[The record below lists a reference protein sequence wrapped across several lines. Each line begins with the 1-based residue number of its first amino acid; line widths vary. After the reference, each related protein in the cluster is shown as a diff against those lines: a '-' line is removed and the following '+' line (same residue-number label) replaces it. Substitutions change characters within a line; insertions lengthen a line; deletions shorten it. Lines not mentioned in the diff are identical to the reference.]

1 MWSKILQLLFSTKLM
16 LVLLI
21 LFPLAMGIGTFLESW
36 YSTDAARVWIYNA
49 WWFELLMLLLMV
61 NFMGNIKK
69 YNLLSK
75 EKISVLILHLSFV
88 FILLGAF
95 VTRYIGDEGVMP
107 IRENNSSN
115 TYLSEKTYLTIFID
129 GEKNEQPSRKTLKT
143 QLLLSKHTNNF
154 FSINEDF
161 EFSDNVTKDFNISY
175 DSFREDVA
183 EGLVLDP
190 DGERFIKIVDAADG
204 NRHEHFIKEDEV
216 SSIHN
221 ILFSYNNYVKGAI
234 NLSSNDGEYYIE
246 SPFEGQFTIMASQ
259 QSASLIKD
267 KKQLLELRSL
277 YQIPGFQFVFPEPA
291 LRGVF
296 DVVDAEETDGLS
308 QDALYV
314 NIDYNGTTRN
324 IPLLGGR
331 GFVNNPKKVT
341 IDDLDFYLSYGS
353 DEVQIPFN
361 IKLNDFIAEK
371 YPGTENSYSSFMSK
385 VTVEDDNVF
394 DYDIYMNH
402 ILNHKGYRFF
412 QASFDPDEKGTVLS
426 VTDDFWGSFITYA
439 GYLLLFFSMIGIF
452 FQGNTRFKF
461 LAKQLNK
468 KTLLF
473 IMFFLSMGSYSQD
486 MHSNNKTNY
495 IDSIISTNSYSLD
508 HANMFGMI
516 VIQDSGGR
524 MKPAN
529 TFSSELLRK
538 VSRSNTYNGLT
549 SDQVLLSITDN
560 PGIWFNAPLVYIK
573 TGKKGD
579 TIKKIIGIDEKIKK
593 APLVSFFDSLG
604 NYKLASNLEKAYL
617 ASVPSQIEK
626 DIIDLDRRV
635 NLLYSALEGKILRIF
650 PVPES
655 EDNKWVSYPEVSE
668 FEFKGSDSLYV
679 NNVLK
684 LYFQTLRLSRDS
696 GDYSQSEEL
705 LESIKGYQ
713 KKYGNDVMPADFKI
727 SSEIIYNKVNIFN
740 RLFKW
745 YLLAGLS
752 LLMILILQIF
762 YNNKIINV
770 FINIIKYIIYILFV
784 LNTIG
789 LAARWYIAGHAPWS
803 DAYESIIFVAWA
815 TVIFGIIFGKKSYFT
830 LASATFVSAIILSVA
845 NMNWLDPSIANLQ
858 PVLDSYWLMIH
869 VAVIVGSYGPFAIG
883 MILGIVTLLLT
894 IIANKKN
901 KKAFSTKLEELTI
914 VNELSLTIG
923 LVMLT
928 IGNFL
933 GGMWANESWGRYW
946 GWDPKETWALISIMI
961 YTAVLHLRIV
971 PKLNNKWLFN
981 LLSIISFG
989 AIMMT
994 YFGVNFYLVGLHS
1007 YASGD
1012 KVITP
1017 DFVYYSIIFITI
1029 LGLISYFA
1037 NKKNK
1042 VL

>member
-1 MWSKILQLLFSTKLM
+1 MGSKILQLLFSTKFM

-21 LFPLAMGIGTFLESW
+21 LFPVAMGIGTFLESW
-36 YSTDAARVWIYNA
+36 YSTDAARIWIYNA

-75 EKISVLILHLSFV
+75 EKLSVLILHLSFI
-88 FILLGAF
+88 FILLGAL

-107 IRENNSSN
+107 IRENNVSN
-115 TYLSEKTYLTIFID
+115 TYLSEKTYLTVFID
-129 GEKNEQPSRKTLKT
+129 GTEDGVPQRKTLKSY
-143 QLLLSKHTNNF
+143 LLLSEHVNNDF
-154 FSINEDF
+154 TINDNFYSKDFSISYYDF
-161 EFSDNVTKDFNISY
+161 KENVT
-175 DSFREDVA
+175 

-190 DGERFIKIVDAADG
+190 SGERYIKLVEALDG
-204 NRHEHFIKEDEV
+204 NRQEHYIKEGQV
-216 SSIHN
+216 TSIQN
-221 ILFSYNNYVKGAI
+221 ILFSFNYYQKGAI
-234 NLSSNDGEYYIE
+234 NITSEAGEYYIE
-246 SPFEGQFTIMASQ
+246 SPFDGIYTIMSNQ
-259 QSASLIKD
+259 QSAELNKD

-296 DVVDAEETDGLS
+296 EIVDAEVTDREVE
-308 QDALYV
+308 DALYLKV
-314 NIDYNGTTRN
+314 NYNGKSEDVS
-324 IPLLGGR
+324 LLGGR
-331 GFVNNPKKVT
+331 GYVNNPKKVT

-353 DEVQIPFN
+353 DEVQLPFS

-371 YPGTENSYSSFMSK
+371 YPGTVNSYSSFKSK
-385 VTVEDDNVF
+385 VTVEDDKIF
-394 DYDIYMNH
+394 DYDIFMNN

-426 VTDDFWGSFITYA
+426 VNDDFWGTFITYA
-439 GYLLLFFSMIGIF
+439 GYLLLFISMTAIF
-452 FQGNTRFKF
+452 FAGNTRFKF

-468 KTLLF
+468 KTSLIIFLLSSTV
-473 IMFFLSMGSYSQD
+473 LSAQSLD
-486 MHSNNKTNY
+486 ANLKTEF
-495 IDSIISTNSYSLD
+495 IDSIISASVISED
-508 HANMFGMI
+508 HANSFGKI
-516 VIQDSGGR
+516 IIQDSGGR

-538 VSRSNTYNGLT
+538 VSRSNSYNGLN
-549 SDQVLLSITDN
+549 SDQVLLSIMDN
-560 PGIWFNAPLVYIK
+560 PGVWFNAPIVYIK
-573 TGKKGD
+573 SGQKGD
-579 TIKKIIGIDEKIKK
+579 TIKKIIGIDQKIKR

-604 NYKLASNLEKAYL
+604 NYKLATNLEKAYL
-617 ASVPSQIEK
+617 SNIPSQIEK
-626 DIIDLDRRV
+626 DIIELDRRV
-635 NLLYSALEGKILRIF
+635 NLLYSALEGKIMRMF
-650 PVPES
+650 PVPN
-655 EDNKWVSYPEVSE
+655 DINNKWISYPEISE
-668 FEFKGSDSLYV
+668 YNYEGADSLYV
-679 NNVLK
+679 NNVLN
-684 LYFQTLRLSRDS
+684 LYFQTLRVAKQDQ
-696 GDYSQSEEL
+696 DYRQSEEL
-705 LESIKGYQ
+705 LESIKGFQ
-713 KKYGNDVMPADFKI
+713 KKYGGQVMPSDFKI
-727 SSEIIYNKVNIFN
+727 NSEVVYNKVDIFN
-740 RLFKW
+740 RLYKW
-745 YLLAGLS
+745 YLFAGLG
-752 LLMILILQIF
+752 LLIILIFQIF
-762 YNNKIINV
+762 YDNK
-770 FINIIKYIIYILFV
+770 FSSYLIKLFEWLIFTLFV

-815 TVIFGIIFGKKSYFT
+815 TVIFGIIFGRKSYFT
-830 LASATFVSAIILSVA
+830 LASSTFVASIILSIA

-883 MILGIVTLLLT
+883 MILGIVTLILT
-894 IIANKKN
+894 VIATKKN
-901 KKAFSTKLEELTI
+901 RKIFSRKLEELTI

-946 GWDPKETWALISIMI
+946 GWDPKETWALISIMV
-961 YTAVLHLRIV
+961 YTAVLHLRII
-971 PKLNNKWLFN
+971 PRLNNKWLFN
-981 LLSIISFG
+981 LMSIISFA

-1012 KVITP
+1012 KIITP
-1017 DFVYYSIIFITI
+1017 DFVYYSTVFVFI

-1037 NKKNK
+1037 NKKTK

>member
-1 MWSKILQLLFSTKLM
+1 MGSKFLKLLFSTKFM
-16 LVLLI
+16 LLLLI
-21 LFPLAMGIGTFLESW
+21 LFPIAMGIGTFLESW
-36 YSTDAARVWIYNA
+36 YSTDAARIWIYNA
-49 WWFELLMLLLMV
+49 WWFELLMLLLML

-69 YNLLSK
+69 YNLWSK
-75 EKISVLILHLSFV
+75 EKLSVLILHLSFI

-107 IRENNSSN
+107 IRENNVSN
-115 TYLSEKTYLTIFID
+115 TYLSEKTYLTVFVD
-129 GEKNEQPSRKTLKT
+129 GTEDGVPQRKTLRSY
-143 QLLLSKHTNNF
+143 LLLSEHVNNDF
-154 FSINEDF
+154 TINDDFYSKDFSISYVNFKE
-161 EFSDNVTKDFNISY
+161 NVT
-175 DSFREDVA
+175 

-190 DGERFIKIVDAADG
+190 SGERYIKLVEALDG
-204 NRHEHFIKEDEV
+204 NRQEHYIKEGQV
-216 SSIHN
+216 TSIQN
-221 ILFSYNNYVKGAI
+221 ILFSFNYYQKGAI
-234 NLSSNDGEYYIE
+234 NITSEEGEYYIE
-246 SPFEGQFTIMASQ
+246 SPFDGIYTIMSNQ
-259 QSASLIKD
+259 QSAELNKD

-296 DVVDAEETDGLS
+296 EIVDAEVTDREVE
-308 QDALYV
+308 DVLYLNV
-314 NIDYNGTTRN
+314 NYNGKSEN
-324 IPLLGGR
+324 VSLLGGR
-331 GFVNNPKKVT
+331 GYVNDPKKIT

-353 DEVQIPFN
+353 DEVQLPFS

-371 YPGTENSYSSFMSK
+371 YPGTESSYSSFKSK
-385 VTVEDDNVF
+385 VTVEDNEKF
-394 DYDIYMNH
+394 DYDIFMNN
-402 ILNHKGYRFF
+402 ILNYKGYRFF

-426 VTDDFWGSFITYA
+426 VNDDFWGTFITYA
-439 GYLLLFFSMIGIF
+439 GYLLLFFSMTAIF
-452 FQGNTRFKF
+452 FIGNTRFRL

-468 KTLLF
+468 KTSLIIFLLSSSL
-473 IMFFLSMGSYSQD
+473 ISAQSLD
-486 MHSNNKTNY
+486 ANLKTEF
-495 IDSIISTNSYSLD
+495 IDSIISESAISKD
-508 HANMFGMI
+508 HASSFGKI

-538 VSRSNTYNGLT
+538 VSRSNSYNGLN
-549 SDQVLLSITDN
+549 SDQVLISIMNN
-560 PGIWFNAPLVYIK
+560 PGVWFNAPIIYIK
-573 TGKKGD
+573 SGQKGD
-579 TIKKIIGIDEKIKK
+579 TIKKIIGVDEKIKK

-604 NYKLASNLEKAYL
+604 NYKLAANLEKAYL
-617 ASVPSQIEK
+617 SNVPSQIEK
-626 DIIDLDRRV
+626 DIIEIDRRV
-635 NLLYSALEGKILRIF
+635 NLLYSALEGKIMRIF
-650 PVPES
+650 PVPN
-655 EDNKWVSYPEVSE
+655 DINNKWISYPEITE
-668 FEFKGSDSLYV
+668 YNYEGADSLYV
-679 NNVLK
+679 NNVLN
-684 LYFQTLRLSRDS
+684 LYFQTLRVATQDQ
-696 GDYSQSEEL
+696 DYTQSEEL
-705 LESIKGYQ
+705 LESIKGFQ
-713 KKYGNDVMPADFKI
+713 KKYGSQVMPSDFKI
-727 SSEIIYNKVNIFN
+727 NSEVVYNKVDIFN
-740 RLFKW
+740 RLYKW
-745 YLLAGLS
+745 YLFAGLG
-752 LLMILILQIF
+752 LLLILIFQIF
-762 YNNKIINV
+762 YNNKFSSHLIKIFESLIIT
-770 FINIIKYIIYILFV
+770 LFV
-784 LNTIG
+784 FNTIG

-815 TVIFGIIFGKKSYFT
+815 TVIFGIIFGRKSYFT
-830 LASATFVSAIILSVA
+830 LASSTFVASIILSIA
-845 NMNWLDPSIANLQ
+845 HMNWLDPSIANLQ

-883 MILGIVTLLLT
+883 MILGIVTLILT
-894 IIANKKN
+894 IIATKKN
-901 KKAFSTKLEELTI
+901 RKIFSRKLEELTI

-981 LLSIISFG
+981 LMSIISFA

-1017 DFVYYSIIFITI
+1017 DFVYYSTVFVFI

-1037 NKKNK
+1037 NKKTK

>member
-1 MWSKILQLLFSTKLM
+1 
-16 LVLLI
+16 
-21 LFPLAMGIGTFLESW
+21 
-36 YSTDAARVWIYNA
+36 
-49 WWFELLMLLLMV
+49 
-61 NFMGNIKK
+61 
-69 YNLLSK
+69 
-75 EKISVLILHLSFV
+75 
-88 FILLGAF
+88 
-95 VTRYIGDEGVMP
+95 
-107 IRENNSSN
+107 
-115 TYLSEKTYLTIFID
+115 
-129 GEKNEQPSRKTLKT
+129 
-143 QLLLSKHTNNF
+143 
-154 FSINEDF
+154 
-161 EFSDNVTKDFNISY
+161 
-175 DSFREDVA
+175 
-183 EGLVLDP
+183 
-190 DGERFIKIVDAADG
+190 
-204 NRHEHFIKEDEV
+204 
-216 SSIHN
+216 
-221 ILFSYNNYVKGAI
+221 
-234 NLSSNDGEYYIE
+234 
-246 SPFEGQFTIMASQ
+246 
-259 QSASLIKD
+259 
-267 KKQLLELRSL
+267 
-277 YQIPGFQFVFPEPA
+277 
-291 LRGVF
+291 
-296 DVVDAEETDGLS
+296 
-308 QDALYV
+308 
-314 NIDYNGTTRN
+314 
-324 IPLLGGR
+324 
-331 GFVNNPKKVT
+331 
-341 IDDLDFYLSYGS
+341 
-353 DEVQIPFN
+353 
-361 IKLNDFIAEK
+361 
-371 YPGTENSYSSFMSK
+371 
-385 VTVEDDNVF
+385 
-394 DYDIYMNH
+394 
-402 ILNHKGYRFF
+402 
-412 QASFDPDEKGTVLS
+412 
-426 VTDDFWGSFITYA
+426 
-439 GYLLLFFSMIGIF
+439 
-452 FQGNTRFKF
+452 
-461 LAKQLNK
+461 
-468 KTLLF
+468 
-473 IMFFLSMGSYSQD
+473 
-486 MHSNNKTNY
+486 
-495 IDSIISTNSYSLD
+495 
-508 HANMFGMI
+508 
-516 VIQDSGGR
+516 
-524 MKPAN
+524 
-529 TFSSELLRK
+529 
-538 VSRSNTYNGLT
+538 
-549 SDQVLLSITDN
+549 
-560 PGIWFNAPLVYIK
+560 
-573 TGKKGD
+573 
-579 TIKKIIGIDEKIKK
+579 
-593 APLVSFFDSLG
+593 
-604 NYKLASNLEKAYL
+604 
-617 ASVPSQIEK
+617 
-626 DIIDLDRRV
+626 
-635 NLLYSALEGKILRIF
+635 
-650 PVPES
+650 
-655 EDNKWVSYPEVSE
+655 
-668 FEFKGSDSLYV
+668 
-679 NNVLK
+679 
-684 LYFQTLRLSRDS
+684 
-696 GDYSQSEEL
+696 
-705 LESIKGYQ
+705 
-713 KKYGNDVMPADFKI
+713 MPADFKI

>member
-1 MWSKILQLLFSTKLM
+1 MGSKILQFLFSTKFM

-21 LFPLAMGIGTFLESW
+21 LFPIAMGVGTFLESW
-36 YSTDAARVWIYNA
+36 YSTDAARIWIYNA

-75 EKISVLILHLSFV
+75 EKLSVLILHLSFI

-107 IRENNSSN
+107 IRENNVSN
-115 TYLSEKTYLTIFID
+115 TYLSEKTYLTVFVD
-129 GEKNEQPSRKTLKT
+129 GTEDGVPQRKTLKSY
-143 QLLLSKHTNNF
+143 LLLSEHVNNDF
-154 FSINEDF
+154 TINDDF
-161 EFSDNVTKDFNISY
+161 YSKDFSISY
-175 DSFREDVA
+175 DDYKENVT

-190 DGERFIKIVDAADG
+190 SGERYIKLVEALDG
-204 NRHEHFIKEDEV
+204 NRQEHYIKEGQV
-216 SSIHN
+216 TSIQN
-221 ILFSYNNYVKGAI
+221 ILFSFNYYQKGAI
-234 NLSSNDGEYYIE
+234 NITSEAGEYYIE
-246 SPFEGQFTIMASQ
+246 SPFDGIYTVMSNQ
-259 QSASLIKD
+259 QSAELNKD

-296 DVVDAEETDGLS
+296 EIVDAEVTDREVE
-308 QDALYV
+308 DALYLKV
-314 NIDYNGTTRN
+314 NYNGKSKEVS
-324 IPLLGGR
+324 LLGGR
-331 GFVNNPKKVT
+331 GYVNNPKKVT

-353 DEVQIPFN
+353 DEVQLPFS

-371 YPGTENSYSSFMSK
+371 YPGTENSYSSFKSK
-385 VTVEDDNVF
+385 VTVEDDKIF
-394 DYDIYMNH
+394 DYDIFMNN

-426 VTDDFWGSFITYA
+426 VNDDFWGTFITYA
-439 GYLLLFFSMIGIF
+439 GYLLLFFSMTAIF
-452 FQGNTRFKF
+452 FVGNTRFKF

-468 KTLLF
+468 KTSL
-473 IMFFLSMGSYSQD
+473 IFFLLSSTILSAQSLD
-486 MHSNNKTNY
+486 ANLKTEF
-495 IDSIISTNSYSLD
+495 IDSIISESAISKD
-508 HANMFGMI
+508 HANSFGKI
-516 VIQDSGGR
+516 IIQDSGGR

-538 VSRSNTYNGLT
+538 VSRSNSYNGLN
-549 SDQVLLSITDN
+549 SDQVLVSIMDN
-560 PGIWFNAPLVYIK
+560 PGVWFNAPIVYIK
-573 TGKKGD
+573 SGQKGD

-604 NYKLASNLEKAYL
+604 NYKLANNLEKAYL
-617 ASVPSQIEK
+617 SNVPSQIEK
-626 DIIDLDRRV
+626 DIIELDRRV
-635 NLLYSALEGKILRIF
+635 NLLYSALEGKIMRIF
-650 PVPES
+650 PVPN
-655 EDNKWVSYPEVSE
+655 DINNKWISYPEISE
-668 FEFKGSDSLYV
+668 YSYEGADSLYV
-679 NNVLK
+679 NNVLN
-684 LYFQTLRLSRDS
+684 LYFQTLRVARQDQ
-696 GDYSQSEEL
+696 DYTQSEEL
-705 LESIKGYQ
+705 LESIKGFQ
-713 KKYGNDVMPADFKI
+713 KKYGSKVMPSDFKI
-727 SSEIIYNKVNIFN
+727 NSEVVYNKADIFN
-740 RLFKW
+740 RLYKW
-745 YLLAGLS
+745 YLFAGLG
-752 LLMILILQIF
+752 LLLILIFQIF
-762 YNNKIINV
+762 YDNKFTSHLIKLFESLIIT
-770 FINIIKYIIYILFV
+770 LFV
-784 LNTIG
+784 FNTIG

-815 TVIFGIIFGKKSYFT
+815 TVIFGIIFGRKSYFT
-830 LASATFVSAIILSVA
+830 LASSTFVASIILSIA

-883 MILGIVTLLLT
+883 MILGIVTLILT
-894 IIANKKN
+894 IIATKKN
-901 KKAFSTKLEELTI
+901 RKIFSRKLEELTI

-961 YTAVLHLRIV
+961 YTAVLHLRII
-971 PKLNNKWLFN
+971 PRLNNKWLFN
-981 LLSIISFG
+981 LMSIISFA

-1017 DFVYYSIIFITI
+1017 DFVYYSTVFVFI

-1037 NKKNK
+1037 NKKTK

>member
-1 MWSKILQLLFSTKLM
+1 MGSKILQLLFSTKFM

-36 YSTDAARVWIYNA
+36 YSTDAARIWIYNA
-49 WWFELLMLLLMV
+49 WWFELLMLLLMI

-75 EKISVLILHLSFV
+75 EKLSVLILHLSFI

-107 IRENNSSN
+107 IRENNVSN
-115 TYLSEKTYLTIFID
+115 TYLSEKTYLTVFVD
-129 GEKNEQPSRKTLKT
+129 GTEDGVPQRKTLKSY
-143 QLLLSKHTNNF
+143 LLLSEHVNNDF
-154 FSINEDF
+154 TINDDF
-161 EFSDNVTKDFNISY
+161 YSKDFSISY
-175 DSFREDVA
+175 DDYKENVT

-190 DGERFIKIVDAADG
+190 SGERYIKLVEALDG
-204 NRHEHFIKEDEV
+204 NRQEHYIKEGQV
-216 SSIHN
+216 TSIQN
-221 ILFSYNNYVKGAI
+221 ILFSFNYYQKGAI
-234 NLSSNDGEYYIE
+234 NVTSEAGEYYIE
-246 SPFEGQFTIMASQ
+246 SPFDGIYTIMSNQ
-259 QSASLIKD
+259 QSAELNKD
-267 KKQLLELRSL
+267 KKQPLELRSL

-296 DVVDAEETDGLS
+296 EIVDAEVTDREVE
-308 QDALYV
+308 DALYLKV
-314 NIDYNGTTRN
+314 NYNGKSEDVS
-324 IPLLGGR
+324 LLGGR
-331 GFVNNPKKVT
+331 GYINNPKKVT

-353 DEVQIPFN
+353 DEVQLPFS

-371 YPGTENSYSSFMSK
+371 YPGTENSYSSFKSK
-385 VTVEDDNVF
+385 VTVEDDKIF
-394 DYDIYMNH
+394 DYDIFMNN

-426 VTDDFWGSFITYA
+426 VNDDFWGTFITYA
-439 GYLLLFFSMIGIF
+439 GYLLLFISMTAIF
-452 FQGNTRFKF
+452 FAGNTRFKF

-468 KTLLF
+468 KTSLFVFLLSSSL
-473 IMFFLSMGSYSQD
+473 LSAQSLD
-486 MHSNNKTNY
+486 ANLKTEF
-495 IDSIISTNSYSLD
+495 IDSIISESAISED
-508 HANMFGMI
+508 HANSFGKI
-516 VIQDSGGR
+516 IIQDSGGR

-538 VSRSNTYNGLT
+538 VSRSNSYNGLN
-549 SDQVLLSITDN
+549 SDQVLVSIMDN
-560 PGIWFNAPLVYIK
+560 PGVWFNAPIVYIK
-573 TGKKGD
+573 SGQKGD
-579 TIKKIIGIDEKIKK
+579 TIKKIIGVDEKIKK

-604 NYKLASNLEKAYL
+604 NYKLATNLEKAYL
-617 ASVPSQIEK
+617 SNVPSQIEK
-626 DIIDLDRRV
+626 DIIELDRRV
-635 NLLYSALEGKILRIF
+635 NLLYSALEGKIMRIF
-650 PVPES
+650 PVPN
-655 EDNKWVSYPEVSE
+655 DVNNKWISYPEISE
-668 FEFKGSDSLYV
+668 YTYEGADSLYV
-679 NNVLK
+679 NNVLN
-684 LYFQTLRLSRDS
+684 LYFQTLRVARQDQ
-696 GDYSQSEEL
+696 DYTQSEEL
-705 LESIKGYQ
+705 LESIKGFQ
-713 KKYGNDVMPADFKI
+713 KKYGSKVMPSDFKI
-727 SSEIIYNKVNIFN
+727 NSEVVYNKVDIFN
-740 RLFKW
+740 RLYKW
-745 YLLAGLS
+745 YLFAGLG
-752 LLMILILQIF
+752 LLLILIFQIF
-762 YNNKIINV
+762 YDNKFTSYLIKLFESLIIT
-770 FINIIKYIIYILFV
+770 LFV
-784 LNTIG
+784 FNTIG

-815 TVIFGIIFGKKSYFT
+815 TVIFGIIFGRKSYFT
-830 LASATFVSAIILSVA
+830 LASSTFVASIILFIA

-883 MILGIVTLLLT
+883 MILGIVTLILT
-894 IIANKKN
+894 IIATKKN
-901 KKAFSTKLEELTI
+901 RKIFSRKLEELTI

-961 YTAVLHLRIV
+961 YTAVLHLRII
-971 PKLNNKWLFN
+971 PRLNNKWLFN
-981 LLSIISFG
+981 LMSIISFA

-1017 DFVYYSIIFITI
+1017 DFVYYSTVFVFI

-1037 NKKNK
+1037 NKKTK

>member
-1 MWSKILQLLFSTKLM
+1 MGSKILQLLFSTKFM

-21 LFPLAMGIGTFLESW
+21 LFPLAMGVGTFLESW
-36 YSTDAARVWIYNA
+36 YSTDAARIWIYNA

-75 EKISVLILHLSFV
+75 EKLSVLILHLSFI

-107 IRENNSSN
+107 IRENNVSN
-115 TYLSEKTYLTIFID
+115 TYLSEKTYLTVFID
-129 GEKNEQPSRKTLKT
+129 GTEDGVPQRKTLKSY
-143 QLLLSKHTNNF
+143 LLLSEHVNNDF
-154 FSINEDF
+154 TINDDF
-161 EFSDNVTKDFNISY
+161 YSKDFSISY
-175 DSFREDVA
+175 DDYKENVT

-190 DGERFIKIVDAADG
+190 SGERYIKLVEALDG
-204 NRHEHFIKEDEV
+204 NRQDHYIKEGQV
-216 SSIHN
+216 TSIQN
-221 ILFSYNNYVKGAI
+221 ILFSFNYYQKGAI
-234 NLSSNDGEYYIE
+234 NITSEAGEYFIE
-246 SPFEGQFTIMASQ
+246 SPFDGIYTIMSNQ
-259 QSASLIKD
+259 QSAELNKD

-296 DVVDAEETDGLS
+296 EIVDAEVTDREVE
-308 QDALYV
+308 DALYLKV
-314 NIDYNGTTRN
+314 NYNGKSKEVS
-324 IPLLGGR
+324 LLGGR
-331 GFVNNPKKVT
+331 GYVNNPKKVT

-353 DEVQIPFN
+353 DEVQLPFS

-371 YPGTENSYSSFMSK
+371 YPGTENSYSSFKSK
-385 VTVEDDNVF
+385 VTVEDDKIF
-394 DYDIYMNH
+394 DYDIFMNN

-426 VTDDFWGSFITYA
+426 VNDDFWGTFITYA
-439 GYLLLFFSMIGIF
+439 GYLLLFISMTAIF
-452 FQGNTRFKF
+452 FVGNTRFKF

-468 KTLLF
+468 KTSIIVFLLSSTL
-473 IMFFLSMGSYSQD
+473 LSAQSLD
-486 MHSNNKTNY
+486 ANLKTEF
-495 IDSIISTNSYSLD
+495 IDSIISESAISKD
-508 HANMFGMI
+508 HANSFGKI
-516 VIQDSGGR
+516 IIQDSGGR

-538 VSRSNTYNGLT
+538 VSRSNSYNGLN
-549 SDQVLLSITDN
+549 SDQVLVSIMDN
-560 PGIWFNAPLVYIK
+560 PGVWFNAPIVYIK
-573 TGKKGD
+573 SGQKGD

-604 NYKLASNLEKAYL
+604 NYKLANNLEKAYL
-617 ASVPSQIEK
+617 SNVPSQIEK
-626 DIIDLDRRV
+626 DIIELDRRV
-635 NLLYSALEGKILRIF
+635 NLLYSALEGKIMRIF
-650 PVPES
+650 PVPN
-655 EDNKWVSYPEVSE
+655 DINNKWISYPEISE
-668 FEFKGSDSLYV
+668 YSYEGADSLYV
-679 NNVLK
+679 NNVLN
-684 LYFQTLRLSRDS
+684 LYFQTLRVARQDQ
-696 GDYSQSEEL
+696 DYAQSEEL
-705 LESIKGYQ
+705 LESIKGFQ
-713 KKYGNDVMPADFKI
+713 KKYGSKVMPSDFKI
-727 SSEIIYNKVNIFN
+727 NSEVVYNKADIFN
-740 RLFKW
+740 RLYKW
-745 YLLAGLS
+745 YLFAGLG
-752 LLMILILQIF
+752 LLLILIFQIF
-762 YNNKIINV
+762 YDNKFTSHLIKLFESLIIT
-770 FINIIKYIIYILFV
+770 LFV
-784 LNTIG
+784 FNTIG

-815 TVIFGIIFGKKSYFT
+815 TVIFGIIFGRKSYFT
-830 LASATFVSAIILSVA
+830 LASSTFVASIILSIA

-883 MILGIVTLLLT
+883 MILGIVTLFLT
-894 IIANKKN
+894 IIATKKN
-901 KKAFSTKLEELTI
+901 RKIFSRKLEELTI

-961 YTAVLHLRIV
+961 YTAVLHLRII
-971 PKLNNKWLFN
+971 PRLNNKWLFN
-981 LLSIISFG
+981 LMSIISFA

-1017 DFVYYSIIFITI
+1017 DFVYYSTVFVFI

-1037 NKKNK
+1037 NKKTK

>member
-1 MWSKILQLLFSTKLM
+1 MGSKILQFLFSTKFM

-21 LFPLAMGIGTFLESW
+21 LFPVAMGIGTFLESW
-36 YSTDAARVWIYNA
+36 YSTDAARIWIYNA
-49 WWFELLMLLLMV
+49 WWFELLMLLLMI

-75 EKISVLILHLSFV
+75 EKLSVLILHLSFI

-107 IRENNSSN
+107 IRENNVSN
-115 TYLSEKTYLTIFID
+115 TYLSEKTYLTVFVD
-129 GEKNEQPSRKTLKT
+129 GTEDGVPQRKTLKSY
-143 QLLLSKHTNNF
+143 LLLSEHVNNDF
-154 FSINEDF
+154 TINDDF
-161 EFSDNVTKDFNISY
+161 YSKDFSISY
-175 DSFREDVA
+175 DDYKENVT

-190 DGERFIKIVDAADG
+190 SGERYIKLVEALDG
-204 NRHEHFIKEDEV
+204 NRQEHYIKEGQV
-216 SSIHN
+216 TSIQN
-221 ILFSYNNYVKGAI
+221 ILFSFNYYQKGAI
-234 NLSSNDGEYYIE
+234 NITSEAGEYYIE
-246 SPFEGQFTIMASQ
+246 SPFDGIYTIMSNQ
-259 QSASLIKD
+259 QSAELNKD

-296 DVVDAEETDGLS
+296 EIVDAEVTDREVE
-308 QDALYV
+308 DALYLKV
-314 NIDYNGTTRN
+314 NYNGKSKEVS
-324 IPLLGGR
+324 LLGGR
-331 GFVNNPKKVT
+331 GYVNNPKKVT

-353 DEVQIPFN
+353 DEVQLPFS

-371 YPGTENSYSSFMSK
+371 YPGTENSYSSFKSK
-385 VTVEDDNVF
+385 VTVEDDKIF
-394 DYDIYMNH
+394 DYDIFMNN

-426 VTDDFWGSFITYA
+426 VNDDFWGTFITYA
-439 GYLLLFFSMIGIF
+439 GYLLLFFSMTAIF
-452 FQGNTRFKF
+452 FVGNTRFKF

-468 KTLLF
+468 KTSL
-473 IMFFLSMGSYSQD
+473 IFFLLSSTILSAQSLD
-486 MHSNNKTNY
+486 ANLKTEF
-495 IDSIISTNSYSLD
+495 IDSIISESAISKD
-508 HANMFGMI
+508 HANSFGKI
-516 VIQDSGGR
+516 IIQDSGGR

-538 VSRSNTYNGLT
+538 VSRSNSYNGLN
-549 SDQVLLSITDN
+549 SDQVLVSIMDN
-560 PGIWFNAPLVYIK
+560 PGVWFNAPIVYIK
-573 TGKKGD
+573 SGQKGD

-604 NYKLASNLEKAYL
+604 NYKLANNLEKAYL
-617 ASVPSQIEK
+617 SNVPSQIEK
-626 DIIDLDRRV
+626 DIIELDRRV
-635 NLLYSALEGKILRIF
+635 NLLYSALEGKIMRIF
-650 PVPES
+650 PVPN
-655 EDNKWVSYPEVSE
+655 DINNKWISYPEISE
-668 FEFKGSDSLYV
+668 YSYEGADSLYV
-679 NNVLK
+679 NNVLN
-684 LYFQTLRLSRDS
+684 LYFQTLRVARQDQ
-696 GDYSQSEEL
+696 DYTQSEEL
-705 LESIKGYQ
+705 LESIKGFQ
-713 KKYGNDVMPADFKI
+713 KKYGSKVMPSDFKI
-727 SSEIIYNKVNIFN
+727 NSEVVYNKADIFN
-740 RLFKW
+740 RLYKW
-745 YLLAGLS
+745 YLFAGLG
-752 LLMILILQIF
+752 LLLILIFQIF
-762 YNNKIINV
+762 YDNK
-770 FINIIKYIIYILFV
+770 FISHIIKLFESLIITLFV
-784 LNTIG
+784 FNTIG

-815 TVIFGIIFGKKSYFT
+815 TVIFGIIFGRKSYFT
-830 LASATFVSAIILSVA
+830 LASSTFVASIILSIA

-883 MILGIVTLLLT
+883 MILGIVTLFLT
-894 IIANKKN
+894 IIATKKN
-901 KKAFSTKLEELTI
+901 RKIFSRKLEELTI

-961 YTAVLHLRIV
+961 YTAVLHLRII
-971 PKLNNKWLFN
+971 PRLNNKWLFN
-981 LLSIISFG
+981 LMSIISFA

-1017 DFVYYSIIFITI
+1017 DFVYYSTVFVFI

-1037 NKKNK
+1037 NKKTK

>member
-1 MWSKILQLLFSTKLM
+1 MGSKILQFLFSTKFM

-21 LFPLAMGIGTFLESW
+21 LFPVAMGIGTFLESW
-36 YSTDAARVWIYNA
+36 YSTDAARIWIYNA

-75 EKISVLILHLSFV
+75 EKLSVLILHLSFI

-107 IRENNSSN
+107 IRENNVSN
-115 TYLSEKTYLTIFID
+115 TYLSEKTYLTVFVD
-129 GEKNEQPSRKTLKT
+129 GTEDGVPQRKTLKSY
-143 QLLLSKHTNNF
+143 LLLSEHVNNDF
-154 FSINEDF
+154 TINDDFYSKDFSISYNDYKE
-161 EFSDNVTKDFNISY
+161 NVT
-175 DSFREDVA
+175 

-190 DGERFIKIVDAADG
+190 SGERYIKLVEALDG
-204 NRHEHFIKEDEV
+204 NRQDHYIKEGQV
-216 SSIHN
+216 TSIQN
-221 ILFSYNNYVKGAI
+221 ILFSFNYYQKGAI
-234 NLSSNDGEYYIE
+234 NITSEAGEYYIE
-246 SPFEGQFTIMASQ
+246 SPFDGIYTIMSNQ
-259 QSASLIKD
+259 QSAELNKD

-296 DVVDAEETDGLS
+296 EIVDAEVTDREVE
-308 QDALYV
+308 DALYLKV
-314 NIDYNGTTRN
+314 NYNGKSKEVS
-324 IPLLGGR
+324 LLGGR
-331 GFVNNPKKVT
+331 GYVNNPKKVT

-353 DEVQIPFN
+353 DEVQLPFS

-371 YPGTENSYSSFMSK
+371 YPGTENSYSSFKSK
-385 VTVEDDNVF
+385 VTVEDDKIF
-394 DYDIYMNH
+394 DYDIFMNN

-426 VTDDFWGSFITYA
+426 VNDDFWGTFITYA
-439 GYLLLFFSMIGIF
+439 GYLLLFFSMTAIF
-452 FQGNTRFKF
+452 FVGNTRFKF

-468 KTLLF
+468 KTSLIFFLLF
-473 IMFFLSMGSYSQD
+473 STILSAQSLD
-486 MHSNNKTNY
+486 ANLKTEF
-495 IDSIISTNSYSLD
+495 IDSIISESAISKD
-508 HANMFGMI
+508 HANSFGKI
-516 VIQDSGGR
+516 IIQDSGGR

-538 VSRSNTYNGLT
+538 VSRSNSYNGLN
-549 SDQVLLSITDN
+549 SDQVLVSIMDN
-560 PGIWFNAPLVYIK
+560 PGVWFNAPIVYIK
-573 TGKKGD
+573 SGQKGD

-604 NYKLASNLEKAYL
+604 NYKLATNLEKAYL
-617 ASVPSQIEK
+617 SNVPSQIEK
-626 DIIDLDRRV
+626 DIIELDRRV
-635 NLLYSALEGKILRIF
+635 NLLYSALEGKIMRIF
-650 PVPES
+650 PVPN
-655 EDNKWVSYPEVSE
+655 DINNKWISYPEISE
-668 FEFKGSDSLYV
+668 YSYEGADSLYV
-679 NNVLK
+679 NNVLN
-684 LYFQTLRLSRDS
+684 LYFQTLRVARQDQ
-696 GDYSQSEEL
+696 DYTQSEEL
-705 LESIKGYQ
+705 LESIRGFQ
-713 KKYGNDVMPADFKI
+713 KKYGSKVMPSDFKVN
-727 SSEIIYNKVNIFN
+727 SEVVYNKADIFN
-740 RLFKW
+740 RLYKW
-745 YLLAGLS
+745 YLFAGLG
-752 LLMILILQIF
+752 LLLILIFQIF
-762 YNNKIINV
+762 YDNKFTSHLIKLFESLIIT
-770 FINIIKYIIYILFV
+770 LFV
-784 LNTIG
+784 FNTIG

-815 TVIFGIIFGKKSYFT
+815 TVIFGIIFGRKSYFT
-830 LASATFVSAIILSVA
+830 LASSTFVASIILSIA

-883 MILGIVTLLLT
+883 MILGIVTLFLT
-894 IIANKKN
+894 IIATKKN
-901 KKAFSTKLEELTI
+901 RKIFSRKLEELTI

-961 YTAVLHLRIV
+961 YTAVLHLRII
-971 PKLNNKWLFN
+971 PRLNNKWLFN
-981 LLSIISFG
+981 LMSIISFA

-1017 DFVYYSIIFITI
+1017 DFVYYSTVFVFI

-1037 NKKNK
+1037 NKKTK

>member
-1 MWSKILQLLFSTKLM
+1 MGSKFLKLLFSTKFM

-21 LFPLAMGIGTFLESW
+21 LFPVAMGIGTFLESW
-36 YSTDAARVWIYNA
+36 YSTDAARIWIYNA
-49 WWFELLMLLLMV
+49 WWFELLMLLLML

-69 YNLLSK
+69 YNLWSK
-75 EKISVLILHLSFV
+75 EKLSVLILHLSFI

-107 IRENNSSN
+107 IRENNVSN
-115 TYLSEKTYLTIFID
+115 TYLSEKTYLTVFVD
-129 GEKNEQPSRKTLKT
+129 GTEDGVPQRKTLKSY
-143 QLLLSKHTNNF
+143 LLLSEHVDNDFT
-154 FSINEDF
+154 INDDF
-161 EFSDNVTKDFNISY
+161 YSKDFSISY
-175 DSFREDVA
+175 DNFKENVT

-190 DGERFIKIVDAADG
+190 SGERYIKLVEALDG
-204 NRHEHFIKEDEV
+204 NRQEHYIKEGQV
-216 SSIHN
+216 TSIQN
-221 ILFSYNNYVKGAI
+221 ILFSFNYYQKGAI
-234 NLSSNDGEYYIE
+234 NITSEEGEYYIE
-246 SPFEGQFTIMASQ
+246 SPFDGIFTIMSNQ
-259 QSASLIKD
+259 QSAELNKD

-296 DVVDAEETDGLS
+296 EIVDAEVTDREVE
-308 QDALYV
+308 DVLYLNV
-314 NIDYNGTTRN
+314 NYNGKSEN
-324 IPLLGGR
+324 VSLLGGR
-331 GFVNNPKKVT
+331 GYVNNPKKIT

-353 DEVQIPFN
+353 DEVQLPFS

-371 YPGTENSYSSFMSK
+371 YPGTENSYSSFKSK
-385 VTVEDDNVF
+385 VTVEDNEIF
-394 DYDIYMNH
+394 DYDIFMNN
-402 ILNHKGYRFF
+402 ILNYKGYRFF

-426 VTDDFWGSFITYA
+426 VNDDFWGTFITYA
-439 GYLLLFFSMIGIF
+439 GYLLLFFSMTAIF
-452 FQGNTRFKF
+452 FIGNTRFKF

-468 KTLLF
+468 KTSLIIFLLSSS
-473 IMFFLSMGSYSQD
+473 ILSAQSLD
-486 MHSNNKTNY
+486 ANLKTEF
-495 IDSIISTNSYSLD
+495 IDSLISESAISKD
-508 HANMFGMI
+508 HAGSFGKI

-538 VSRSNTYNGLT
+538 VSRSNSYNGLN
-549 SDQVLLSITDN
+549 SDQVLVSIMDN
-560 PGIWFNAPLVYIK
+560 PGVWFNAPIIYIK
-573 TGKKGD
+573 SGQKGD
-579 TIKKIIGIDEKIKK
+579 TIKKIIGVDEKIKK

-617 ASVPSQIEK
+617 SNIPSQIEK
-626 DIIDLDRRV
+626 DIIELDRRV
-635 NLLYSALEGKILRIF
+635 NLLYSALEGKIMRIF
-650 PVPES
+650 PVPN
-655 EDNKWVSYPEVSE
+655 DINNKWISYPEINE
-668 FEFKGSDSLYV
+668 YNYEGADSLYT
-679 NNVLK
+679 NNVLN
-684 LYFQTLRLSRDS
+684 LYFQTLRVARQDK
-696 GDYSQSEEL
+696 DYTQSEEL
-705 LESIKGYQ
+705 LESIKGFQ
-713 KKYGNDVMPADFKI
+713 KKYGSQVMPSDFKI
-727 SSEIIYNKVNIFN
+727 NSEVVYNKADIFN
-740 RLFKW
+740 RLYKW
-745 YLLAGLS
+745 YLFAGLG
-752 LLMILILQIF
+752 LLLILIFQIF
-762 YNNKIINV
+762 YDNKFSSLLIKIFESLIIT
-770 FINIIKYIIYILFV
+770 LFV
-784 LNTIG
+784 FNTIG

-815 TVIFGIIFGKKSYFT
+815 TVIFGIIFGRKSYFT
-830 LASATFVSAIILSVA
+830 LASSTFVASIILSIA
-845 NMNWLDPSIANLQ
+845 HMNWLDPSIANLQ

-883 MILGIVTLLLT
+883 MILGIVTLILT
-894 IIANKKN
+894 IIATKKN
-901 KKAFSTKLEELTI
+901 RKIFSRKLEELTI

-981 LLSIISFG
+981 LMSIISFA

-1017 DFVYYSIIFITI
+1017 NFVYYSTVFVFI

-1037 NKKNK
+1037 NKKTK

>member
-1 MWSKILQLLFSTKLM
+1 MGSKILQLLFSTKFM

-36 YSTDAARVWIYNA
+36 YSTDAARIWIYNA
-49 WWFELLMLLLMV
+49 WWFELLMLLLMI

-75 EKISVLILHLSFV
+75 EKLSVLILHLSFI

-107 IRENNSSN
+107 IRENNVSN
-115 TYLSEKTYLTIFID
+115 TYLSEKTYLTVFVD
-129 GEKNEQPSRKTLKT
+129 GTEDGVPQRKTLKSY
-143 QLLLSKHTNNF
+143 LLLSEHVNNDF
-154 FSINEDF
+154 TINDDF
-161 EFSDNVTKDFNISY
+161 YSKDFSISY
-175 DSFREDVA
+175 DDYKENVT

-190 DGERFIKIVDAADG
+190 SGERYIKLVEALDG
-204 NRHEHFIKEDEV
+204 NRQEHYIKEGQV
-216 SSIHN
+216 TSIQN
-221 ILFSYNNYVKGAI
+221 ILFSFNYYQKGAI
-234 NLSSNDGEYYIE
+234 NVTSEAGEYYIE
-246 SPFEGQFTIMASQ
+246 SPFDGIYTIMSNQ
-259 QSASLIKD
+259 QSAELNKD

-296 DVVDAEETDGLS
+296 EIVDAEVTDREVE
-308 QDALYV
+308 DALYLKV
-314 NIDYNGTTRN
+314 NYNGKSEDVS
-324 IPLLGGR
+324 LLGGR
-331 GFVNNPKKVT
+331 GYVNNPKKVT

-353 DEVQIPFN
+353 DEVQLPFS

-371 YPGTENSYSSFMSK
+371 YPGTENSYSSFKSK
-385 VTVEDDNVF
+385 VTVEDDKIF
-394 DYDIYMNH
+394 DYDIFMNN

-426 VTDDFWGSFITYA
+426 VNDDFWGTFITYA
-439 GYLLLFFSMIGIF
+439 GYLLLFISMTAIF
-452 FQGNTRFKF
+452 FVGNTRFKF

-468 KTLLF
+468 KTSLIVFLLSSSV
-473 IMFFLSMGSYSQD
+473 LSAQSLD
-486 MHSNNKTNY
+486 ANLKTEF
-495 IDSIISTNSYSLD
+495 IDSIISESAISKD
-508 HANMFGMI
+508 HANSFGKI
-516 VIQDSGGR
+516 IIQDSGGR

-538 VSRSNTYNGLT
+538 VSRSNSYNGLN
-549 SDQVLLSITDN
+549 SDQVLVSIMDN
-560 PGIWFNAPLVYIK
+560 PGVWFNAPIVYIK
-573 TGKKGD
+573 SGQKGD
-579 TIKKIIGIDEKIKK
+579 TIKKIIGVDEKIKK

-604 NYKLASNLEKAYL
+604 NYKLATNLEKAYL
-617 ASVPSQIEK
+617 SNVPSQIEK
-626 DIIDLDRRV
+626 DIIELDRRV
-635 NLLYSALEGKILRIF
+635 NLLYSALEGKIMRIF
-650 PVPES
+650 PVPN
-655 EDNKWVSYPEVSE
+655 DDNNKWISYPEISE
-668 FEFKGSDSLYV
+668 YTYEGADSLYV
-679 NNVLK
+679 NNVLN
-684 LYFQTLRLSRDS
+684 LYFQTLRVSRQDQ
-696 GDYSQSEEL
+696 DYTQSEEL
-705 LESIKGYQ
+705 LESIKGFQ
-713 KKYGNDVMPADFKI
+713 KKYGSKVMPSDFKI
-727 SSEIIYNKVNIFN
+727 NSEVVYNKVDIFN
-740 RLFKW
+740 RLYKW
-745 YLLAGLS
+745 YLFAGLG
-752 LLMILILQIF
+752 LLLILIFQIF
-762 YNNKIINV
+762 YDNKFTSHLIKLFESLIIT
-770 FINIIKYIIYILFV
+770 LFV
-784 LNTIG
+784 FNTIG

-815 TVIFGIIFGKKSYFT
+815 TVIFGIIFGRKSYFT
-830 LASATFVSAIILSVA
+830 LASSTFVASIILSIA

-883 MILGIVTLLLT
+883 MILGIVTLILT
-894 IIANKKN
+894 IIATKKN
-901 KKAFSTKLEELTI
+901 RKIFSRKLEELTI

-961 YTAVLHLRIV
+961 YTAVLHLRII

-981 LLSIISFG
+981 LMSIISFA
-989 AIMMT
+989 AILMT

-1017 DFVYYSIIFITI
+1017 DFVYYSTVFVFI

-1037 NKKNK
+1037 NKKTK

>member
-1 MWSKILQLLFSTKLM
+1 MGSKILQFLFSTKFM

-21 LFPLAMGIGTFLESW
+21 LFPVAMGIGTFLESW
-36 YSTDAARVWIYNA
+36 YSTDAARIWIYNA
-49 WWFELLMLLLMV
+49 WWFELLMLLLMI

-75 EKISVLILHLSFV
+75 EKLSVLILHLSFI

-107 IRENNSSN
+107 IRENNVSN
-115 TYLSEKTYLTIFID
+115 TYLSEKTYLTVFVD
-129 GEKNEQPSRKTLKT
+129 GTEDGVPQRKTLKSY
-143 QLLLSKHTNNF
+143 LLLSEHVNNDF
-154 FSINEDF
+154 TINDDF
-161 EFSDNVTKDFNISY
+161 YSKDFSISY
-175 DSFREDVA
+175 DDYKENVT

-190 DGERFIKIVDAADG
+190 SGERYIKLVEALDG
-204 NRHEHFIKEDEV
+204 NRQDHYIKEGQV
-216 SSIHN
+216 TSIQN
-221 ILFSYNNYVKGAI
+221 ILFSFNYYQKGAI
-234 NLSSNDGEYYIE
+234 NITSEAGEYYIE
-246 SPFEGQFTIMASQ
+246 SPFDGIYTIMSNQ
-259 QSASLIKD
+259 QSAELNKD

-296 DVVDAEETDGLS
+296 EIVDAEVTDREVE
-308 QDALYV
+308 DALYLKV
-314 NIDYNGTTRN
+314 NYNGKSEEVS
-324 IPLLGGR
+324 LLGGR
-331 GFVNNPKKVT
+331 GYVNNPKKVT

-353 DEVQIPFN
+353 DEVQLPFS

-371 YPGTENSYSSFMSK
+371 YPGTENSYSSFKSK
-385 VTVEDDNVF
+385 VTVEDDKIF
-394 DYDIYMNH
+394 DYDIFMNN

-426 VTDDFWGSFITYA
+426 VNDDFWGTFITYA
-439 GYLLLFFSMIGIF
+439 GYLLLFLSMTAIF
-452 FQGNTRFKF
+452 FVGNTRFKF

-468 KTLLF
+468 KTSL
-473 IMFFLSMGSYSQD
+473 IFFLLSSTVLSAQSLD
-486 MHSNNKTNY
+486 ANLKTEF
-495 IDSIISTNSYSLD
+495 IDSIISESAISKD
-508 HANMFGMI
+508 HANSFGKI
-516 VIQDSGGR
+516 IIQDSGGR

-538 VSRSNTYNGLT
+538 VSRSNSYNGLN
-549 SDQVLLSITDN
+549 SDQVLVSIMDN
-560 PGIWFNAPLVYIK
+560 PGVWFNAPIVYIK
-573 TGKKGD
+573 SGQKGD

-604 NYKLASNLEKAYL
+604 NYKLANNLEKAYL
-617 ASVPSQIEK
+617 SNVPSQIEK
-626 DIIDLDRRV
+626 DIIELDRRV
-635 NLLYSALEGKILRIF
+635 NLLYSALEGKIMRIF
-650 PVPES
+650 PVPN
-655 EDNKWVSYPEVSE
+655 DINNKWISYPEISE
-668 FEFKGSDSLYV
+668 YSYEGADSLYV
-679 NNVLK
+679 NNVLN
-684 LYFQTLRLSRDS
+684 LYFQTLRVARQDQ
-696 GDYSQSEEL
+696 DYTQSEEL
-705 LESIKGYQ
+705 LESIKGFQ
-713 KKYGNDVMPADFKI
+713 KKYGSKVMPSDFKI
-727 SSEIIYNKVNIFN
+727 NSEVVYNKADIFN
-740 RLFKW
+740 RLYKW
-745 YLLAGLS
+745 YLFAGLG
-752 LLMILILQIF
+752 LLLILIFQIF
-762 YNNKIINV
+762 YDNKFTSHLIKLFESLIIT
-770 FINIIKYIIYILFV
+770 LFV
-784 LNTIG
+784 FNTIG

-815 TVIFGIIFGKKSYFT
+815 TVIFGIIFGRKSYFT
-830 LASATFVSAIILSVA
+830 LASSTFVASIILSIA

-883 MILGIVTLLLT
+883 MILGIVTLFLT
-894 IIANKKN
+894 IIATKKN
-901 KKAFSTKLEELTI
+901 RKIFSRKLEELTI

-961 YTAVLHLRIV
+961 YTAVLHLRII
-971 PKLNNKWLFN
+971 PRLNNKWLFN
-981 LLSIISFG
+981 LMSIISFA

-1017 DFVYYSIIFITI
+1017 DFVYYSTVFVFI

-1037 NKKNK
+1037 NKKTK

>member
-1 MWSKILQLLFSTKLM
+1 MGSKILQLLFSTKFM

-36 YSTDAARVWIYNA
+36 YSTDAARIWIYNA
-49 WWFELLMLLLMV
+49 WWFELLMLLLMI

-75 EKISVLILHLSFV
+75 EKLSVLILHLSFI

-107 IRENNSSN
+107 IRENNVSN
-115 TYLSEKTYLTIFID
+115 TYLSEKTYLTVFVD
-129 GEKNEQPSRKTLKT
+129 GTEDGVPQRKTLKSY
-143 QLLLSKHTNNF
+143 LLLSEHVNNDF
-154 FSINEDF
+154 TINDDF
-161 EFSDNVTKDFNISY
+161 YSKDFSISY
-175 DSFREDVA
+175 DDYKENVT

-190 DGERFIKIVDAADG
+190 SGERYIKLVEALDG
-204 NRHEHFIKEDEV
+204 NRQEHYIKEGQV
-216 SSIHN
+216 TSIQN
-221 ILFSYNNYVKGAI
+221 ILFSFNYYQKGAI
-234 NLSSNDGEYYIE
+234 NVTSEAGEYYIE
-246 SPFEGQFTIMASQ
+246 SPFDGIYTIMSNQ
-259 QSASLIKD
+259 QSAELNKD
-267 KKQLLELRSL
+267 KKQPLELRSL

-296 DVVDAEETDGLS
+296 EIVDAEVTDREVE
-308 QDALYV
+308 DALYLKV
-314 NIDYNGTTRN
+314 NYNGKSEDVS
-324 IPLLGGR
+324 LLGGR
-331 GFVNNPKKVT
+331 GYVNNPKKVT

-353 DEVQIPFN
+353 DEVQLPFS

-371 YPGTENSYSSFMSK
+371 YPGTENSYSSFKSK
-385 VTVEDDNVF
+385 VTVEDDKIF
-394 DYDIYMNH
+394 DYDIFMNN

-426 VTDDFWGSFITYA
+426 VNDDFWGTFITYA
-439 GYLLLFFSMIGIF
+439 GYLLLFISMTAIF
-452 FQGNTRFKF
+452 FVGNTRFKF

-468 KTLLF
+468 KTSLIAFLLSSTV
-473 IMFFLSMGSYSQD
+473 LSAQSLD
-486 MHSNNKTNY
+486 PNLKTEF
-495 IDSIISTNSYSLD
+495 IDSIISESAISKD
-508 HANMFGMI
+508 HANSFGKI
-516 VIQDSGGR
+516 IIQDSGGR

-538 VSRSNTYNGLT
+538 VSRSNSYNGLN
-549 SDQVLLSITDN
+549 SDQVLVSIMDN
-560 PGIWFNAPLVYIK
+560 PGVWFNAPIVYIK
-573 TGKKGD
+573 SGQKGD
-579 TIKKIIGIDEKIKK
+579 TIKKIIGVDEKIKK

-604 NYKLASNLEKAYL
+604 NYKLATNLEKAYL
-617 ASVPSQIEK
+617 SNVPSQIEK
-626 DIIDLDRRV
+626 DIIELDRRV
-635 NLLYSALEGKILRIF
+635 NLLYSALEGKIMRIF
-650 PVPES
+650 PVPN
-655 EDNKWVSYPEVSE
+655 DVNNKWISYPEISE
-668 FEFKGSDSLYV
+668 YTYEGADSLYV
-679 NNVLK
+679 NNVLN
-684 LYFQTLRLSRDS
+684 LYFQTLRVARLDQN
-696 GDYSQSEEL
+696 YTQSEEL
-705 LESIKGYQ
+705 LESIKGFQ
-713 KKYGNDVMPADFKI
+713 KKYGSKVMPSDFKI
-727 SSEIIYNKVNIFN
+727 NSEVVYNKADIFN
-740 RLFKW
+740 RLYKW
-745 YLLAGLS
+745 YLFAGLG
-752 LLMILILQIF
+752 LLLILIFQIF
-762 YNNKIINV
+762 YDNKFTSHLIKLFESLIIT
-770 FINIIKYIIYILFV
+770 LFV
-784 LNTIG
+784 FNTIG

-815 TVIFGIIFGKKSYFT
+815 TVIFGIIFGRKSYFT
-830 LASATFVSAIILSVA
+830 LASSTFVASIILFIA
-845 NMNWLDPSIANLQ
+845 NMSWLDPSIANLQ

-883 MILGIVTLLLT
+883 MILGIVTLILT
-894 IIANKKN
+894 IIATKKN
-901 KKAFSTKLEELTI
+901 RKIFSRKLEELTI

-961 YTAVLHLRIV
+961 YTAVLHLRII

-981 LLSIISFG
+981 LMSIISFA
-989 AIMMT
+989 AILMT

-1017 DFVYYSIIFITI
+1017 DFVYYSTVFVFI

-1037 NKKNK
+1037 NKKTK

>member
-1 MWSKILQLLFSTKLM
+1 MGSKILQFLFSTKFM

-21 LFPLAMGIGTFLESW
+21 LFPVAMGIGTFLESW
-36 YSTDAARVWIYNA
+36 YSTDAARIWIYNA

-75 EKISVLILHLSFV
+75 EKLSVLILHLSFI

-107 IRENNSSN
+107 IRENNVSN
-115 TYLSEKTYLTIFID
+115 TYLSEKTYLTVFVD
-129 GEKNEQPSRKTLKT
+129 GTEDGVPQRKTLKSY
-143 QLLLSKHTNNF
+143 LLLSEHVNNDF
-154 FSINEDF
+154 TINDDFYSKDFSISYNDYKE
-161 EFSDNVTKDFNISY
+161 NVT
-175 DSFREDVA
+175 

-190 DGERFIKIVDAADG
+190 SGERYIKLVEALDG
-204 NRHEHFIKEDEV
+204 NRQDHYIKEGQV
-216 SSIHN
+216 TSIQN
-221 ILFSYNNYVKGAI
+221 ILFSFNYYQKGAI
-234 NLSSNDGEYYIE
+234 NITSEAGEYYIE
-246 SPFEGQFTIMASQ
+246 SPFDGIYTVMSNQ
-259 QSASLIKD
+259 QSAELNKD

-296 DVVDAEETDGLS
+296 EIVDAEVTDREVE
-308 QDALYV
+308 DALYLKV
-314 NIDYNGTTRN
+314 NYNGKSKEVS
-324 IPLLGGR
+324 LLGGR
-331 GFVNNPKKVT
+331 GYVNNPKKVT

-353 DEVQIPFN
+353 DEVQLPFS

-371 YPGTENSYSSFMSK
+371 YPGTENSYSSFKSK
-385 VTVEDDNVF
+385 VTVEDDKIF
-394 DYDIYMNH
+394 DYDIFMNN

-426 VTDDFWGSFITYA
+426 VNDDFWGTFITYA
-439 GYLLLFFSMIGIF
+439 GYLLLFFSMTAIF
-452 FQGNTRFKF
+452 FVGNTRFKF

-468 KTLLF
+468 KTSL
-473 IMFFLSMGSYSQD
+473 IFFLLSSTILSAQSLD
-486 MHSNNKTNY
+486 ANLKTEF
-495 IDSIISTNSYSLD
+495 IDSIISENAISKD
-508 HANMFGMI
+508 HANSFGKI
-516 VIQDSGGR
+516 IIQDSGGR

-538 VSRSNTYNGLT
+538 VSRSNSYNGLN
-549 SDQVLLSITDN
+549 SDQVLVSIMDN
-560 PGIWFNAPLVYIK
+560 PGVWFNAPIVYIK
-573 TGKKGD
+573 SGQKGD

-604 NYKLASNLEKAYL
+604 NYKLATNLEKAYL
-617 ASVPSQIEK
+617 SNVPSQIEK
-626 DIIDLDRRV
+626 DIIELDRRV
-635 NLLYSALEGKILRIF
+635 NLLYSALEGKIMRIF
-650 PVPES
+650 PVPN
-655 EDNKWVSYPEVSE
+655 DINNKWISYPEISE
-668 FEFKGSDSLYV
+668 YSYEGADSLYV
-679 NNVLK
+679 NNVLN
-684 LYFQTLRLSRDS
+684 LYFQTLRVARQDQ
-696 GDYSQSEEL
+696 DYTQSEEL
-705 LESIKGYQ
+705 LESIKGFQ
-713 KKYGNDVMPADFKI
+713 KKYGSKVMPSDFKVN
-727 SSEIIYNKVNIFN
+727 SEVIYNKADIFN
-740 RLFKW
+740 RLYKW
-745 YLLAGLS
+745 YLFAGLG
-752 LLMILILQIF
+752 LLLILIFQIF
-762 YNNKIINV
+762 YDNKFTSHLIKLFESLIIT
-770 FINIIKYIIYILFV
+770 LFV
-784 LNTIG
+784 FNTIG

-815 TVIFGIIFGKKSYFT
+815 TVIFGIIFGRKSYFT
-830 LASATFVSAIILSVA
+830 LASSTFVASIILSIA

-883 MILGIVTLLLT
+883 MILGIVTLFLT
-894 IIANKKN
+894 IIATKKN
-901 KKAFSTKLEELTI
+901 RKIFSRKLEELTI

-961 YTAVLHLRIV
+961 YTAVLHLRII
-971 PKLNNKWLFN
+971 PRLNNKWLFN
-981 LLSIISFG
+981 LMSIISFA

-1017 DFVYYSIIFITI
+1017 DFVYYSTVFVFI

-1037 NKKNK
+1037 NKKTK

>member
-1 MWSKILQLLFSTKLM
+1 MGSKILQLLFSTKFM

-21 LFPLAMGIGTFLESW
+21 LFPLAMGIGTFIESW
-36 YSTDAARVWIYNA
+36 YSTDAARIWIYNA
-49 WWFELLMLLLMV
+49 WWFELLMLLLMI

-75 EKISVLILHLSFV
+75 EKLSVLILHLSFI

-107 IRENNSSN
+107 IRENNVSN
-115 TYLSEKTYLTIFID
+115 TYLSEKTYLTVFVD
-129 GEKNEQPSRKTLKT
+129 GTEDGVPQRKTLKSY
-143 QLLLSKHTNNF
+143 LLLSEHVNNDF
-154 FSINEDF
+154 TINDDF
-161 EFSDNVTKDFNISY
+161 YSKDFSISY
-175 DSFREDVA
+175 DDYKENVT

-190 DGERFIKIVDAADG
+190 SGERYIKLVEALDG
-204 NRHEHFIKEDEV
+204 NRQEHYIKEGQV
-216 SSIHN
+216 TSIQN
-221 ILFSYNNYVKGAI
+221 ILFSFNYYQKGAI
-234 NLSSNDGEYYIE
+234 NVTSEAGEYYIE
-246 SPFEGQFTIMASQ
+246 SPFDGIYTIMSNQ
-259 QSASLIKD
+259 QSAELNKD
-267 KKQLLELRSL
+267 KKQPLELRSL

-296 DVVDAEETDGLS
+296 EIVDAEVTDREVE
-308 QDALYV
+308 DALYLKV
-314 NIDYNGTTRN
+314 NYNGKSEDVS
-324 IPLLGGR
+324 LLGGR
-331 GFVNNPKKVT
+331 GYINNPKKVT

-353 DEVQIPFN
+353 DEVQLPFS

-371 YPGTENSYSSFMSK
+371 YPGTENSYSSFKSK
-385 VTVEDDNVF
+385 VTVEDDKIF
-394 DYDIYMNH
+394 DYDIFMNN

-426 VTDDFWGSFITYA
+426 VNDDFWGTFITYA
-439 GYLLLFFSMIGIF
+439 GYLLLFISMTAIF
-452 FQGNTRFKF
+452 FAGNTRFKF

-468 KTLLF
+468 KTSLFVFLLSSSV
-473 IMFFLSMGSYSQD
+473 LSAQSLD
-486 MHSNNKTNY
+486 ANLKTEF
-495 IDSIISTNSYSLD
+495 IDSIISESAISKD
-508 HANMFGMI
+508 HANSFGKI
-516 VIQDSGGR
+516 IIQDSGGR

-538 VSRSNTYNGLT
+538 VSRSNSYNGLN
-549 SDQVLLSITDN
+549 SDQVLVSIMDN
-560 PGIWFNAPLVYIK
+560 PGVWFNAPIVYIK
-573 TGKKGD
+573 SGQKGD
-579 TIKKIIGIDEKIKK
+579 TIKKIIGVDEKIKK

-604 NYKLASNLEKAYL
+604 NYKLATNLEKAYL
-617 ASVPSQIEK
+617 SNVPSQIEK
-626 DIIDLDRRV
+626 DIIELDRRV
-635 NLLYSALEGKILRIF
+635 NLLYSALEGKIMRIF
-650 PVPES
+650 PVPN
-655 EDNKWVSYPEVSE
+655 DVNNKWISYPEISE
-668 FEFKGSDSLYV
+668 YTYEGADSLYV
-679 NNVLK
+679 NNVLN
-684 LYFQTLRLSRDS
+684 LYFQTLRVARQDQ
-696 GDYSQSEEL
+696 DYTQSEEL
-705 LESIKGYQ
+705 LESIKGFQ
-713 KKYGNDVMPADFKI
+713 KKYGSKVMPSDFKI
-727 SSEIIYNKVNIFN
+727 NSEVVYNKVDIFN
-740 RLFKW
+740 RLYKW
-745 YLLAGLS
+745 YLFAGLG
-752 LLMILILQIF
+752 LLLILIFQIF
-762 YNNKIINV
+762 YDNKFTSHLIKLFESLIIT
-770 FINIIKYIIYILFV
+770 LFV
-784 LNTIG
+784 FNTIG

-815 TVIFGIIFGKKSYFT
+815 TVIFGIIFGRKSYFT
-830 LASATFVSAIILSVA
+830 LASSTFVASIILSIA

-883 MILGIVTLLLT
+883 MILGIVTLILT
-894 IIANKKN
+894 IIATKKN
-901 KKAFSTKLEELTI
+901 RKIFSRKLEELTI

-961 YTAVLHLRIV
+961 YTAVLHLRII

-981 LLSIISFG
+981 LMSIISFA
-989 AIMMT
+989 AILMT

-1017 DFVYYSIIFITI
+1017 DFVYYSTVFVFI

-1037 NKKNK
+1037 NKKTK

>member
-1 MWSKILQLLFSTKLM
+1 MGSKILQLLFSTKFM

-36 YSTDAARVWIYNA
+36 YSTDAARIWIYNA
-49 WWFELLMLLLMV
+49 WWFELLMLLLMI

-75 EKISVLILHLSFV
+75 EKLSVLILHLSFI

-107 IRENNSSN
+107 IRENNVSN
-115 TYLSEKTYLTIFID
+115 TYLSEKTYLTVFVD
-129 GEKNEQPSRKTLKT
+129 GTEDGVPQRKTLKSY
-143 QLLLSKHTNNF
+143 LLLSEHVNNDF
-154 FSINEDF
+154 TINDDF
-161 EFSDNVTKDFNISY
+161 YSKDFSISY
-175 DSFREDVA
+175 DDYKENVT

-190 DGERFIKIVDAADG
+190 SGERYIKLVEALDG
-204 NRHEHFIKEDEV
+204 NRQEHYIKEGQV
-216 SSIHN
+216 TSIQN
-221 ILFSYNNYVKGAI
+221 ILFSFNYYQKGAI
-234 NLSSNDGEYYIE
+234 NITSEAGEYYIE
-246 SPFEGQFTIMASQ
+246 SPFDGIYTIMSNQ
-259 QSASLIKD
+259 QSAELNKD

-296 DVVDAEETDGLS
+296 EIVDAEVTDREVE
-308 QDALYV
+308 DALYLKV
-314 NIDYNGTTRN
+314 NYNGKSEDVS
-324 IPLLGGR
+324 LLGGR
-331 GFVNNPKKVT
+331 GYVNNPKKVT

-353 DEVQIPFN
+353 DEVQLPFS

-371 YPGTENSYSSFMSK
+371 YPGTENSYSSFKSK
-385 VTVEDDNVF
+385 VTVEDDKIF
-394 DYDIYMNH
+394 DYDIFMNN

-426 VTDDFWGSFITYA
+426 VNDDFWGTFITYA
-439 GYLLLFFSMIGIF
+439 GYLLLFISMTAIF
-452 FQGNTRFKF
+452 FVGNTRFKF

-468 KTLLF
+468 KTSLVVFLLSSSV
-473 IMFFLSMGSYSQD
+473 LSAQSLD
-486 MHSNNKTNY
+486 ANLKTEF
-495 IDSIISTNSYSLD
+495 IDSIISESAISKD
-508 HANMFGMI
+508 HANSFGKI
-516 VIQDSGGR
+516 IIQDSGGR

-538 VSRSNTYNGLT
+538 VSRSNSYNGLN
-549 SDQVLLSITDN
+549 SDQVLVSIMDN
-560 PGIWFNAPLVYIK
+560 PGVWFNAPIVYIK
-573 TGKKGD
+573 SGQKGD
-579 TIKKIIGIDEKIKK
+579 TIKKIIGVDEKIKK

-604 NYKLASNLEKAYL
+604 NYKLATNLEKAYL
-617 ASVPSQIEK
+617 SNVPSQIEK
-626 DIIDLDRRV
+626 DVIELDRRV
-635 NLLYSALEGKILRIF
+635 NLLYSALEGKIMRIF
-650 PVPES
+650 PVPN
-655 EDNKWVSYPEVSE
+655 DVNNKWISYPEISE
-668 FEFKGSDSLYV
+668 YTYEGADSLYV
-679 NNVLK
+679 NNVLN
-684 LYFQTLRLSRDS
+684 LYFQTLRVARQDQ
-696 GDYSQSEEL
+696 DYTQSEEL
-705 LESIKGYQ
+705 LESIKGFQ
-713 KKYGNDVMPADFKI
+713 KKYGSKVMPSDFKI
-727 SSEIIYNKVNIFN
+727 NSEVVYNKGDIFN
-740 RLFKW
+740 RLYKW
-745 YLLAGLS
+745 YLFAGLG
-752 LLMILILQIF
+752 LLLILIFQIF
-762 YNNKIINV
+762 YDNKFTSHLIKLFESLIIT
-770 FINIIKYIIYILFV
+770 LFV
-784 LNTIG
+784 FNTIG

-815 TVIFGIIFGKKSYFT
+815 TVIFGIIFGRKSYFT
-830 LASATFVSAIILSVA
+830 LASSTFVASIILSIA

-883 MILGIVTLLLT
+883 MILGIVTLILT
-894 IIANKKN
+894 IIATKKN
-901 KKAFSTKLEELTI
+901 RKIFSRKLEELTI

-961 YTAVLHLRIV
+961 YTAVLHLRII

-981 LLSIISFG
+981 LMSIISFA
-989 AIMMT
+989 AILMT

-1017 DFVYYSIIFITI
+1017 NFVYYSTVFVFI

-1037 NKKNK
+1037 NKKTK

>member
-1 MWSKILQLLFSTKLM
+1 MGSKILKLLFSTKFM

-21 LFPLAMGIGTFLESW
+21 LFPIAMGIGTFLESW
-36 YSTDAARVWIYNA
+36 YSTDAARIWIYNA
-49 WWFELLMLLLMV
+49 WWFELLMLLLML

-69 YNLLSK
+69 YNLWSK
-75 EKISVLILHLSFV
+75 EKLSVLILHLSFI

-107 IRENNSSN
+107 IRENNVSN
-115 TYLSEKTYLTIFID
+115 TYLSEKTYLTVFVD
-129 GEKNEQPSRKTLKT
+129 GTEDGVPQRKTLKSY
-143 QLLLSKHTNNF
+143 LLLSEHVDNDFT
-154 FSINEDF
+154 INDDF
-161 EFSDNVTKDFNISY
+161 YSKDFSISY
-175 DSFREDVA
+175 DNFKENVT

-190 DGERFIKIVDAADG
+190 SGERYIKLVEALDG
-204 NRHEHFIKEDEV
+204 NRQEHYIKEGQV
-216 SSIHN
+216 TSIQN
-221 ILFSYNNYVKGAI
+221 ILFSFNYYQKGAI
-234 NLSSNDGEYYIE
+234 NITSEEGEYYIE
-246 SPFEGQFTIMASQ
+246 SPFDGIFTIMSNQ
-259 QSASLIKD
+259 QSAELNKD

-296 DVVDAEETDGLS
+296 EIVDAEVTDREVE
-308 QDALYV
+308 DVLYLNV
-314 NIDYNGTTRN
+314 NYNGKSEN
-324 IPLLGGR
+324 VSLLGGR
-331 GFVNNPKKVT
+331 GYVNNPKKIT

-353 DEVQIPFN
+353 DEVQLPFS

-371 YPGTENSYSSFMSK
+371 YPGTENSYSSFKSK
-385 VTVEDDNVF
+385 VTVEDNEIF
-394 DYDIYMNH
+394 DYDIFMNN
-402 ILNHKGYRFF
+402 ILNYKGYRFF

-426 VTDDFWGSFITYA
+426 VNDDFWGTFITYA
-439 GYLLLFFSMIGIF
+439 GYLLLFFSMTAIF
-452 FQGNTRFKF
+452 FIGNTRFRF

-468 KTLLF
+468 KTSLIIFLLSSS
-473 IMFFLSMGSYSQD
+473 ILSAQSLD
-486 MHSNNKTNY
+486 ANLKTEF
-495 IDSIISTNSYSLD
+495 IDSLISESAISKD
-508 HANMFGMI
+508 HAGSFGKI

-538 VSRSNTYNGLT
+538 VSRSNSYNGLN
-549 SDQVLLSITDN
+549 SDQVLVSIMDN
-560 PGIWFNAPLVYIK
+560 PGVWFNAPIIYIK
-573 TGKKGD
+573 SGQKGD
-579 TIKKIIGIDEKIKK
+579 TIKKIIGVDEKIKK

-617 ASVPSQIEK
+617 SNIPSQIEK
-626 DIIDLDRRV
+626 DIIELDRRV
-635 NLLYSALEGKILRIF
+635 NLLYSALEGKIMRIF
-650 PVPES
+650 PVPN
-655 EDNKWVSYPEVSE
+655 DINNKWISYPEINE
-668 FEFKGSDSLYV
+668 YNYEGADSLYT
-679 NNVLK
+679 NNVLN
-684 LYFQTLRLSRDS
+684 LYFQTLRVARQDK
-696 GDYSQSEEL
+696 DYTQSEEL
-705 LESIKGYQ
+705 LESIKGFQ
-713 KKYGNDVMPADFKI
+713 KKYGSQVMPSDFKI
-727 SSEIIYNKVNIFN
+727 NSEVVYNKADIFN
-740 RLFKW
+740 RLYKW
-745 YLLAGLS
+745 YLFAGLG
-752 LLMILILQIF
+752 LLLILIFQIF
-762 YNNKIINV
+762 YDNKFSSLLIKIFESLIIT
-770 FINIIKYIIYILFV
+770 LFV
-784 LNTIG
+784 FNTIG

-815 TVIFGIIFGKKSYFT
+815 TVIFGIIFGRKSYFT
-830 LASATFVSAIILSVA
+830 LASSTFVASIILSIA
-845 NMNWLDPSIANLQ
+845 HMNWLDPSIANLQ

-883 MILGIVTLLLT
+883 MILGIVTLILT
-894 IIANKKN
+894 IIATKKN
-901 KKAFSTKLEELTI
+901 RKIFSRKLEELTI

-981 LLSIISFG
+981 LMSIISFA

-1017 DFVYYSIIFITI
+1017 NFVYYSTVFVFI

-1037 NKKNK
+1037 NKKTK

>member
-1 MWSKILQLLFSTKLM
+1 MRSKILQFLFSTKFM

-36 YSTDAARVWIYNA
+36 YSTDAARIWIYNA
-49 WWFELLMLLLMV
+49 WWFELLMLLLMI

-75 EKISVLILHLSFV
+75 EKLSVLILHLSFI

-107 IRENNSSN
+107 IRENNVSN
-115 TYLSEKTYLTIFID
+115 TYLSEKTYLTVFVD
-129 GEKNEQPSRKTLKT
+129 GTEDGVPQRKTLKSY
-143 QLLLSKHTNNF
+143 LLLSEHVNNDF
-154 FSINEDF
+154 TINDDF
-161 EFSDNVTKDFNISY
+161 YSKDFSISY
-175 DSFREDVA
+175 DDYKENVT

-190 DGERFIKIVDAADG
+190 SGERYIKLVEALDG
-204 NRHEHFIKEDEV
+204 NRQEHYIKEGQV
-216 SSIHN
+216 TSIQN
-221 ILFSYNNYVKGAI
+221 ILFSFNYYQKGAI
-234 NLSSNDGEYYIE
+234 NVTSEAGEYYIE
-246 SPFEGQFTIMASQ
+246 SPFDGIYTIMSNQ
-259 QSASLIKD
+259 QSAELNKD
-267 KKQLLELRSL
+267 KKQPLELRSL

-296 DVVDAEETDGLS
+296 EIVDAEVTDREVE
-308 QDALYV
+308 DALYLKV
-314 NIDYNGTTRN
+314 NYNGKSEDVS
-324 IPLLGGR
+324 LLGGR
-331 GFVNNPKKVT
+331 GYVNNPKKVT

-353 DEVQIPFN
+353 DEVQLPFS

-371 YPGTENSYSSFMSK
+371 YPGTENSYSSFKSK
-385 VTVEDDNVF
+385 VTVEDDKIF
-394 DYDIYMNH
+394 DYDIFMNN

-426 VTDDFWGSFITYA
+426 VNDDFWGTFITYA
-439 GYLLLFFSMIGIF
+439 GYLLLFISMTAIF
-452 FQGNTRFKF
+452 FVGNTRFKF

-468 KTLLF
+468 KTSLIAFLLSSTV
-473 IMFFLSMGSYSQD
+473 LSAQSLD
-486 MHSNNKTNY
+486 PNLKTEF
-495 IDSIISTNSYSLD
+495 IDSIISESAISKD
-508 HANMFGMI
+508 HANSFGKI
-516 VIQDSGGR
+516 IIQDSGGR

-538 VSRSNTYNGLT
+538 VSRSNSYNGLN
-549 SDQVLLSITDN
+549 SDQVLVSIMDN
-560 PGIWFNAPLVYIK
+560 PGVWFNAPIVYIK
-573 TGKKGD
+573 SGQKGD
-579 TIKKIIGIDEKIKK
+579 TIKKIIGVDEKIKK

-604 NYKLASNLEKAYL
+604 NYKLATNLEKAYL
-617 ASVPSQIEK
+617 SNVPSQIEK
-626 DIIDLDRRV
+626 DIIELDRRV
-635 NLLYSALEGKILRIF
+635 NLLYSALEGKIMRIF
-650 PVPES
+650 PVPN
-655 EDNKWVSYPEVSE
+655 DVNNKWISYPEISE
-668 FEFKGSDSLYV
+668 YTYEGADSLYV
-679 NNVLK
+679 NNVLN
-684 LYFQTLRLSRDS
+684 LYFQTLRVARQDQ
-696 GDYSQSEEL
+696 DYTQSEEL
-705 LESIKGYQ
+705 LESIKGFQ
-713 KKYGNDVMPADFKI
+713 KKYGSKVMPSDFKI
-727 SSEIIYNKVNIFN
+727 NSEVVYNKVDIFN
-740 RLFKW
+740 RLYKW
-745 YLLAGLS
+745 YLFAGLG
-752 LLMILILQIF
+752 LLLILIFQIF
-762 YNNKIINV
+762 YDNKFTSHLIKLFESLIIT
-770 FINIIKYIIYILFV
+770 LFV
-784 LNTIG
+784 FNTIG

-815 TVIFGIIFGKKSYFT
+815 TVIFGIIFGRKSYFT
-830 LASATFVSAIILSVA
+830 LASSTFVASIILSIA

-883 MILGIVTLLLT
+883 MILGIVTLILT
-894 IIANKKN
+894 IIATKKN
-901 KKAFSTKLEELTI
+901 RKIFSRKLEELTI

-961 YTAVLHLRIV
+961 YTAVLHLRII

-981 LLSIISFG
+981 LMSIISFA
-989 AIMMT
+989 AILMT

-1017 DFVYYSIIFITI
+1017 DFVYYSTVFVFI

-1037 NKKNK
+1037 NKKTK

>member
-1 MWSKILQLLFSTKLM
+1 MGSKILQFLFSTKFM

-21 LFPLAMGIGTFLESW
+21 LFPVAMGIGTFLESW
-36 YSTDAARVWIYNA
+36 YSTDAARIWIYNA

-75 EKISVLILHLSFV
+75 EKLSVLILHLSFI

-107 IRENNSSN
+107 IRENNVSN
-115 TYLSEKTYLTIFID
+115 TYLSEKTYLTVFVD
-129 GEKNEQPSRKTLKT
+129 GTEDGVPQRKTLKSY
-143 QLLLSKHTNNF
+143 LLLSEHVNNDF
-154 FSINEDF
+154 TINDDFYSKDFSISYNDYKE
-161 EFSDNVTKDFNISY
+161 NVT
-175 DSFREDVA
+175 

-190 DGERFIKIVDAADG
+190 SGERYIKLVEALDG
-204 NRHEHFIKEDEV
+204 NRQDHYIKEGQV
-216 SSIHN
+216 TSIQN
-221 ILFSYNNYVKGAI
+221 ILFSFNYYQEGAI
-234 NLSSNDGEYYIE
+234 NITSEAGEYYIE
-246 SPFEGQFTIMASQ
+246 SPFDGIYTIMSNQ
-259 QSASLIKD
+259 QSAELNKD

-296 DVVDAEETDGLS
+296 EIVDAEVTDREVE
-308 QDALYV
+308 DALYLKV
-314 NIDYNGTTRN
+314 NYNGKSKDVA
-324 IPLLGGR
+324 LLGGR
-331 GFVNNPKKVT
+331 GYVNNPKKVT

-353 DEVQIPFN
+353 DEVQLPFS

-371 YPGTENSYSSFMSK
+371 YPGTENSYSSFKSK
-385 VTVEDDNVF
+385 VTVEDDKIF
-394 DYDIYMNH
+394 DYDIFMNN

-426 VTDDFWGSFITYA
+426 VNDDFWGTFITYA
-439 GYLLLFFSMIGIF
+439 GYLLLFLSMTAIF
-452 FQGNTRFKF
+452 FVGNTRFKF

-468 KTLLF
+468 KTSL
-473 IMFFLSMGSYSQD
+473 IFFLLSSTILSAQSLD
-486 MHSNNKTNY
+486 ANLKTEF
-495 IDSIISTNSYSLD
+495 IDSIISESVISKD
-508 HANMFGMI
+508 HANSFGKI
-516 VIQDSGGR
+516 IIQDSGGR

-538 VSRSNTYNGLT
+538 VSRSNSYNGLN
-549 SDQVLLSITDN
+549 SDQVLVSIMDN
-560 PGIWFNAPLVYIK
+560 PGVWFNAPIVYIK
-573 TGKKGD
+573 SGQKGD

-604 NYKLASNLEKAYL
+604 NYKLANNLEKAYL
-617 ASVPSQIEK
+617 SNVPSQIEK
-626 DIIDLDRRV
+626 DIIELDRRV
-635 NLLYSALEGKILRIF
+635 NLLYSALEGKIMRIF
-650 PVPES
+650 PVPN
-655 EDNKWVSYPEVSE
+655 DINNKWISYPEISE
-668 FEFKGSDSLYV
+668 YSYEGADSLYV
-679 NNVLK
+679 NNVLN
-684 LYFQTLRLSRDS
+684 LYFQTLRVARQDQ
-696 GDYSQSEEL
+696 DYTQSEEL
-705 LESIKGYQ
+705 LESIKGFQ
-713 KKYGNDVMPADFKI
+713 KKYGSKVMPSDFKI
-727 SSEIIYNKVNIFN
+727 NSEVVYNKADIFN
-740 RLFKW
+740 RLYKW
-745 YLLAGLS
+745 YLFAGLG
-752 LLMILILQIF
+752 LLLILIFQIF
-762 YNNKIINV
+762 YDNKFTSHLIKLFESLIIT
-770 FINIIKYIIYILFV
+770 LFV
-784 LNTIG
+784 FNTIG

-815 TVIFGIIFGKKSYFT
+815 TVIFGIIFGRKSYFT
-830 LASATFVSAIILSVA
+830 LASSTFVASIILSIA

-883 MILGIVTLLLT
+883 MILGIVTLFLT
-894 IIANKKN
+894 IIATKKN
-901 KKAFSTKLEELTI
+901 RKIFSRKLEELTI

-961 YTAVLHLRIV
+961 YTAVLHLRII
-971 PKLNNKWLFN
+971 PRLNNKWLFN
-981 LLSIISFG
+981 LMSIISFA

-1017 DFVYYSIIFITI
+1017 DFVYYSTVFVFI

-1037 NKKNK
+1037 NKKTK

>member
-1 MWSKILQLLFSTKLM
+1 MGSKILQLLFSTKFM

-36 YSTDAARVWIYNA
+36 YSTDAARIWIYNA
-49 WWFELLMLLLMV
+49 WWFELLMLLLMI

-75 EKISVLILHLSFV
+75 EKLSVLILHLSFI

-107 IRENNSSN
+107 IRENNVSN
-115 TYLSEKTYLTIFID
+115 TYLSEKTYLTVFVD
-129 GEKNEQPSRKTLKT
+129 GTEDGVPQRKTLKSY
-143 QLLLSKHTNNF
+143 LLLSEHVNNDF
-154 FSINEDF
+154 TINDDF
-161 EFSDNVTKDFNISY
+161 YSKDFSISY
-175 DSFREDVA
+175 DDYQENVT

-190 DGERFIKIVDAADG
+190 SGERYIKLVEALDG
-204 NRHEHFIKEDEV
+204 NRQEHYIKEGQV
-216 SSIHN
+216 TSIQN
-221 ILFSYNNYVKGAI
+221 ILFSFNYYQKGAI
-234 NLSSNDGEYYIE
+234 NVTSEAGEYYIE
-246 SPFEGQFTIMASQ
+246 SPFDGIYTIMSNQ
-259 QSASLIKD
+259 QSAELNKD

-296 DVVDAEETDGLS
+296 EIVDAEVTDREVE
-308 QDALYV
+308 DALYLKV
-314 NIDYNGTTRN
+314 NYNGKSEDVS
-324 IPLLGGR
+324 LLGGR
-331 GFVNNPKKVT
+331 GYVNNPKKVT

-353 DEVQIPFN
+353 DEVQLPFS

-371 YPGTENSYSSFMSK
+371 YPGTENSYSSFKSK
-385 VTVEDDNVF
+385 VTVEDDKIF
-394 DYDIYMNH
+394 DYDIFMNN

-426 VTDDFWGSFITYA
+426 VNDDFWGTFITYA
-439 GYLLLFFSMIGIF
+439 GYLLLFISMTAIF
-452 FQGNTRFKF
+452 FVGNTRFKF

-468 KTLLF
+468 KTSLIVFLLSSSV
-473 IMFFLSMGSYSQD
+473 LSAQSLD
-486 MHSNNKTNY
+486 ANLKTEF
-495 IDSIISTNSYSLD
+495 IDSIISESAISKD
-508 HANMFGMI
+508 HANSFGKI
-516 VIQDSGGR
+516 IIQDSGGR

-538 VSRSNTYNGLT
+538 VSRSNSYNGLN
-549 SDQVLLSITDN
+549 SDQVLVSIMDN
-560 PGIWFNAPLVYIK
+560 PGVWFNAPIVYIK
-573 TGKKGD
+573 SGQKGD
-579 TIKKIIGIDEKIKK
+579 TIKKIIGVDEKIKK

-604 NYKLASNLEKAYL
+604 NYKLATNLEKAYL
-617 ASVPSQIEK
+617 SNVPSQIEK
-626 DIIDLDRRV
+626 DIIELDRRV
-635 NLLYSALEGKILRIF
+635 NLLYSALEGKIMRIF
-650 PVPES
+650 PVPN
-655 EDNKWVSYPEVSE
+655 DVNNKWISYPEISE
-668 FEFKGSDSLYV
+668 YTYEGADSLYV
-679 NNVLK
+679 NNVLN
-684 LYFQTLRLSRDS
+684 LYFQTLRVARQDQ
-696 GDYSQSEEL
+696 DYTQSEEL
-705 LESIKGYQ
+705 LESIKGFQ
-713 KKYGNDVMPADFKI
+713 KKYGSKVMPSDFKI
-727 SSEIIYNKVNIFN
+727 NSEVVYNKADIFN
-740 RLFKW
+740 RLYKW
-745 YLLAGLS
+745 YLFAGLG
-752 LLMILILQIF
+752 LLLILIFQIF
-762 YNNKIINV
+762 YDNKFTSHLIKLFESLIIT
-770 FINIIKYIIYILFV
+770 LFV
-784 LNTIG
+784 FNTIG

-815 TVIFGIIFGKKSYFT
+815 TVIFGIIFGRKSYFT
-830 LASATFVSAIILSVA
+830 LASSTFVASIILSIA

-883 MILGIVTLLLT
+883 MILGIVTLILT
-894 IIANKKN
+894 IIATKKN
-901 KKAFSTKLEELTI
+901 RKIFSRKLEELTI

-961 YTAVLHLRIV
+961 YTAVLHLRII

-981 LLSIISFG
+981 LMSIISFA
-989 AIMMT
+989 AILMT

-1017 DFVYYSIIFITI
+1017 DFVYYSTVFVFI

-1037 NKKNK
+1037 NKKTK